1 MAPAPIDPIIPI
13 ANTKAPPK
21 PKQDLDITAPARQR
35 LENASIDL
43 SEGFIQGPL
52 RGARARG
59 ADPARRQVKKALLG
73 PAAQVVDLTT
83 YVGTEIEG
91 LQLGDL
97 TDRQRDELALL
108 VAERSVQQL
117 NLGKHF
123 GEVEVHPQV
132 PYVPGL
138 PGVHI
143 IWPNLQAMQSPA
155 LFRRPGG
162 ASRWHSDLV
171 H

>member
-1 MAPAPIDPIIPI
+1 M
-13 ANTKAPPK
+13 
-21 PKQDLDITAPARQR
+21 L
-35 LENASIDL
+35 
-43 SEGFIQGPL
+43 GFIQGPL

-73 PAAQVVDLTT
+73 AAAQVADLTT

-97 TDRQRDELALL
+97 TDRQRDELVLL

-123 GEVEVHPQV
+123 GKVEVHPQV
-132 PYVPGL
+132 PVPDL

-143 IWPNLQAMQSPA
+143 IWLNLQAMQNPA

-162 ASRWHSDLV
+162 ASRWHSDFV